1 MFLNEDVAAT
11 QLVNI
16 VFEHAEL
23 IGVWRF
29 CKNLQNALGG
39 RGKLKLSLPCR
50 HFEKS

>member
-23 IGVWRF
+23 IGVF
-29 CKNLQNALGG
+29 AKTCKTL
-39 RGKLKLSLPCR
+39 
-50 HFEKS
+50 